1 MLKINI
7 QNCLE
12 EKIKK
17 EGISKKEW
25 EQATKKA
32 DKGIK
37 NLEQRRKKY
46 ELGFFDLQ
54 INNELKKEIEGFVK
68 KAKNKYENVVVLGI
82 GGSSL
87 GVQALF
93 SALLPNN
100 WNNREK
106 KERKGLPRM
115 FFIDHMDSEYID
127 EIFATLNPKKT
138 LLIVVSKSG
147 STIEP
152 MAIFFAV
159 MKKFPTE
166 NIVTIT
172 DPKNSLL
179 KEISDKMKLTT
190 FPIPKNIGGRYSA
203 LTAVGLLPMALLGI
217 DIDKFM
223 EGIKEAEK
231 MWHNEK
237 KNPARDLAVA
247 QYLLDKNQGKN
258 ITVFFPYSKKLEKL
272 AEWYIQLLAESI
284 GKNETTGPTPI
295 KAVGPTDQHAQVQ
308 LFMEGPNNKLHIFV
322 EVEEM
327 ASKLKVPQHKL
338 LGHLDYLADRT
349 IHEILQAER
358 EATTE
363 AFTQM
368 KRPNTTISLS
378 QLNEKTLASLI
389 YTLQAQVALLGEL
402 YEVNAFNQ
410 PGVELGKKL
419 TKKYL

>member
-1 MLKINI
+1 MLKINT
-7 QNCLE
+7 QNTF
-12 EKIKK
+12 INKK
-17 EGISKKEW
+17 DW

-54 INNELKKEIEGFVK
+54 ISADLKKQIETFAK
-68 KAKNKYENVVVLGI
+68 KAKNKYENVVILGI

-127 EIFATLNPKKT
+127 EIFTTLNPKKT

-152 MAIFFAV
+152 MAVFFSV

-166 NIVTIT
+166 NIITIT

-203 LTAVGLLPMALLGI
+203 LTSVGLVPMALLGI

-223 EGIKEAEK
+223 DGIKEAEK
-231 MWHNEK
+231 MWRNDK

-247 QYLLDKNQGKN
+247 QYLSDKNGKN

-284 GKNETTGPTPI
+284 GKNEETGPTPI

-308 LFMEGPNNKLHIFV
+308 LFMEGPNNKLHMFV
-322 EVEEM
+322 GIEEM
-327 ASKLKVPQHKL
+327 ASKLKVPKHKL
-338 LGHLDYLADRT
+338 LGHLEYLADHT
-349 IHEILQAER
+349 VHEILEAER

-368 KRPNTTISLS
+368 KRPNLTITLP
-378 QLNEKTLASLI
+378 QLNEKTFAALM

-402 YEVNAFNQ
+402 YEVDAFNQ